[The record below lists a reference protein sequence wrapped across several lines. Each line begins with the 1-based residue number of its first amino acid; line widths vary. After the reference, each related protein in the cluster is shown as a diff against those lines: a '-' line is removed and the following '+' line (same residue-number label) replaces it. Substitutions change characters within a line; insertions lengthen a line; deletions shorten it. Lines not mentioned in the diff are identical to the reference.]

1 MKKKLQVDKSKAKEE
16 TNENAV
22 APKN

>member
-1 MKKKLQVDKSKAKEE
+1 MKKKLQVDKSKVEEE
-16 TNENAV
+16 TNENVV